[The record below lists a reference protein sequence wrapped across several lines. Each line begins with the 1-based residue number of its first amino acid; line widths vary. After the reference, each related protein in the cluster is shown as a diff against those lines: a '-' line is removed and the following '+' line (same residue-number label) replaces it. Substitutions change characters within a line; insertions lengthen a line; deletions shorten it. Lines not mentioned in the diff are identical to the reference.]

1 MVFLREFTHGVLIAV
16 SLSVHLWYFCARSD
30 THLLLLF
37 LLCFLSPVFPLLLF
51 FFFFFLLFC
60 CCCCRLLL
68 SCGLFAWVPTQHNN
82 CNVFSVVFFPDA
94 RYPTVRNP
102 RPQPAAAAV
111 ALNRASTRS
120 IKTTKVNSG
129 AGRKRLTLSSSTPF
143 SCLSWLPRVTLR

>member
-1 MVFLREFTHGVLIAV
+1 MQCLCRSTCDTFARVQTHIFFFFFCFVFF
-16 SLSVHLWYFCARSD
+16 
-30 THLLLLF
+30 LLF
-37 LLCFLSPVFPLLLF
+37 FLF
-51 FFFFFLLFC
+51 FFFFFVFC
-60 CCCCRLLL
+60 
-68 SCGLFAWVPTQHNN
+68 FVVVV
-82 CNVFSVVFFPDA
+82 VFVFVAVVVFCSVVVCLREYPHSIITVMSFLLYFFPDA